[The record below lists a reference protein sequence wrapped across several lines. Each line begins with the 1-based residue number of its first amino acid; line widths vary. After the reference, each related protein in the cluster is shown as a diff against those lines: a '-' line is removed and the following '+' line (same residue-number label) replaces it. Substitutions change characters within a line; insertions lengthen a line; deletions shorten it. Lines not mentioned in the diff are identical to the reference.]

1 MELTEIDTCRGLL
14 GACQPLALPG
24 LTLLWGQAVLR
35 APRTLYPILSHPQGH
50 GRMALECSRGPP
62 SLGPVSGSQAKSN
75 ETHPHLWVISRSWKK
90 LPGRK
95 HGRLGPEGGGMEG
108 ILNASSGRQSSCEGQ
123 SRQVAR

>member
-62 SLGPVSGSQAKSN
+62 SLGPVSGLRQNPMKRIPTSGLS
-75 ETHPHLWVISRSWKK
+75 PD
-90 LPGRK
+90 PGRNSQE
-95 HGRLGPEGGGMEG
+95 GNMEDLGQKGEGWRE
-108 ILNASSGRQSSCEGQ
+108 S
-123 SRQVAR
+123 